1 MLRIRVNRAGLL
13 LLLGIGLAA
22 CAGDGSLGL
31 PPSAYGPYPP
41 PGMVHRVASA
51 HVELFWNCSRPDSG
65 SVSLEGVAVNP
76 WADQPVRFLEVELV
90 GVGGKER
97 SVSAIKAEAPN
108 ILLHTRESTPFKLDL
123 RTTGTEV
130 RFDLYYQY
138 RFQDGGRGFLLAGSP
153 VPGAFEVAQL
163 NRFLIR
169 DACNET
175 QHLAR

>member
-1 MLRIRVNRAGLL
+1 MAGMRVNRAGLL
-13 LLLGIGLAA
+13 LLLGLAA
-22 CAGDGSLGL
+22 CAGDGPLGL
-31 PPSAYGPYPP
+31 PASEYGPYPP
-41 PGMVHRVASA
+41 PGMAHRVASA
-51 HVELFWNCSRPDSG
+51 HVELFWNCFRPDPG
-65 SVSLEGVAVNP
+65 NLSLEGVAVNP
-76 WADQPVRFLEVELV
+76 WASQPVRFLELELV

-138 RFQDGGRGFLLAGSP
+138 RFQEGGRGFLLAGPP
-153 VPGAFEVAQL
+153 VGGAFQVAQL
-163 NRFLIR
+163 VRFLVR